1 MKKYEWAIIGGGI
14 AGISIA
20 EILSREGHSAIIIDK
35 NDKLSK
41 VTTREFHEWIHTG
54 ALYTLVPDR
63 LMTLKFILGAI
74 DDLIEYYSCYERM
87 NLIPT
92 INGLKI
98 KDTKNGWF
106 SSNYIHFKYRLKG
119 RKITFPW
126 LIGIAR
132 SIDLINKMKKHD
144 WLRRRAGELDPYKK
158 NLFRGI
164 LKNILMLIK
173 HKNKFFD
180 LKTTD
185 FTTNSRLL
193 LRDMFK
199 TAINNG
205 LEVSANNK
213 IVDIEQKDKNLL
225 IHGEKESFIVDNIAI
240 CAGSGIQKFS
250 DVKIKTTYAPIAVV
264 NNISKETNSFVEL
277 DYFQKNC
284 INILT
289 KGNGIG
295 LIGGITLKNREDCDK
310 YINFVI
316 NEHKKINPNLNV
328 LEKYI
333 GEKNEITFLKQD
345 RNYLYHINNSGKL
358 RNVWTIVPGKFTLA
372 FSLAPEFYRRV
383 YSKNPKKSFRTY
395 IDNKQTEIIANTA
408 WYDAVKK
415 SESEGE

>member
-1 MKKYEWAIIGGGI
+1 MKKFEWAIIGGGI

-20 EILSREGHSAIIIDK
+20 EILSREGHSSIIIDK
-35 NDKLSK
+35 NKKLSK

-63 LMTLKFILGAI
+63 LMTLKFILGAV
-74 DDLIEYYSCYERM
+74 DDMIEYYSCYERM
-87 NLIPT
+87 NLVPT
-92 INGLKI
+92 MNGLKI
-98 KDTKNGWF
+98 NDIKNGWF

-132 SIDLINKMKKHD
+132 SIDLINKMKEHD

-158 NLFRGI
+158 NLIKGI
-164 LKNILMLIK
+164 LKNLLMLIK
-173 HKNKFFD
+173 NKNKFFD

-193 LRDMFK
+193 LRDMLETSVNK
-199 TAINNG
+199 G
-205 LEVSANNK
+205 LEVSTNNK
-213 IVDIEQKDKNLL
+213 IINIEQKENHLI
-225 IHGEKESFIVDNIAI
+225 IHGEKESFIAEKIAI
-240 CAGSGIQKFS
+240 CAGSGIQEFS

-264 NNISKETNSFVEL
+264 DNISKETNSFVEL

-289 KGNGIG
+289 KGDGVG
-295 LIGGITLKNREDCDK
+295 LIGGITLKDKKDCDN

-333 GEKNEITFLKQD
+333 GEKNEITFRGQD
-345 RNYLYHINNSGKL
+345 RNYLYHINKSKKL
-358 RNVWTIVPGKFTLA
+358 NNVWTIVPGKFTLA

-383 YSKNPKKSFRTY
+383 YSKNPRKLFKTY
-395 IDNKQTEIIANTA
+395 IDERESKVIANTA

-415 SESEGE
+415 SKGEK